1 VVKTRFAHGVPF
13 SAKADSA
20 LPGVAAFLNAT
31 SSIRA
36 TFVSSSRRGPVFW
49 FISVLARG
57 INLGLNKSLN
67 TGA

>member
-36 TFVSSSRRGPVFW
+36 TFVSSSRRLRVVDRSFGSFL
-49 FISVLARG
+49 F
-57 INLGLNKSLN
+57 
-67 TGA
+67 